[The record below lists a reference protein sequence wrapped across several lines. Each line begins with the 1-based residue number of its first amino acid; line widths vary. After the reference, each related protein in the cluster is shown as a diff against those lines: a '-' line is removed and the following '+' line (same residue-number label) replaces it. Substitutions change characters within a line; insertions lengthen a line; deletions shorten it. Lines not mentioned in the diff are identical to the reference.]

1 MQVSPTGM
9 AFRKDM
15 LKLIGW
21 IFSFGM
27 SNQIVKQSRLSNQD
41 KGNENKSFQNPL
53 TLFKT

>member
-27 SNQIVKQSRLSNQD
+27 SNQIVKQSPLSNQD